1 MAFCYHCGEEIE
13 FINNGFGAIPIHPSG
28 SCSGR
33 GGGYGGGR
41 GYSSFRSTNEGE
53 VFEFPFITYP
63 SYVNPN
69 ARCPVCGASVYFYQ
83 SPYGGRVFF
92 DELGPPWPKHP
103 CTDNPVVRHHFSSVE
118 SRARFLAGATLQR
131 SESDS
136 EAGEHKEP
144 AAVGTHAPVTAPRLA
159 PWVEAGWMPFVVTR
173 IVPRPIG
180 IEAEGKLF
188 VSAGNES
195 IAFRI
200 VQVSADARFSR
211 TQGQLRIGFL
221 LVQNTSPIL
230 SALNECPI
238 LLKKDPDLHN
248 LILSSFILTRD
259 GEVEE
264 ITLSVVGTEIGQP

>member
-1 MAFCYHCGEEIE
+1 MAFCYYCGEEIE

-33 GGGYGGGR
+33 GSSGYGGGR
-41 GYSSFRSTNEGE
+41 GYSSFRSTSYGE

-83 SPYGGRVFF
+83 SPNGGRVFF
-92 DELGPPWPKHP
+92 DDLGPPWPKHP
-103 CTDNPVVRHHFSSVE
+103 CTDNPIVRHHFSSAE
-118 SRARFLAGATLQR
+118 GRSRILVSAASQ
-131 SESDS
+131 SEKSDS
-136 EAGEHKEP
+136 EPTQREEASPLESKFTNVLP
-144 AAVGTHAPVTAPRLA
+144 PRLVA
-159 PWVEAGWMPFVVTR
+159 WADAGWMPFVVTR
-173 IVPRPIG
+173 IVSRQIG

-195 IAFRI
+195 VLFRI
-200 VQVSADARFSR
+200 VQSSAEARFYR
-211 TQGQLRIGFL
+211 TQGQLRTGFS
-221 LVQNTSPIL
+221 LVQNTRPVV

-238 LLKKDPDLHN
+238 LLKKDPDLQH
-248 LILSSFILTRD
+248 LILSSFTLTRD

-264 ITLSVVGTEIGQP
+264 ITLSVFGIR